1 MTDLNN
7 KTAFITGGA
16 SGIGLALAR
25 ALLAAGA
32 NTVIADVEA
41 DALERAQQTLD
52 APADRL
58 MTCVLDVTDRAAF
71 ANARDAAVEAM
82 GGVQLVFNNAGVNA
96 ACPVQEMTYADFDW
110 VLGVNLGGVVN
121 GVVTFLPELKRH
133 GAAAHLINTA
143 SVGGLLGM
151 RSLSIY
157 NASKFGVVGLS
168 EALRA
173 DLEGTGIGVSVLC
186 PGIIDTALASSERN
200 RPAHLRNADAAPEA
214 TPPDSAAA
222 PPNPVAMSADDFASL
237 ALDAVRG
244 DRFWVCSHAEF
255 APLVAQRNAAVQSS
269 FTGTPDPARVDAMG
283 ALILPFEEA

>member
-1 MTDLNN
+1 MTDLRN

-25 ALLAAGA
+25 ALLAEGA

-41 DALERAQQTLD
+41 DALERARQTLD
-52 APADRL
+52 APVGRL

-71 ANARDAAVEAM
+71 AKARDAAVDAM
-82 GGVQLVFNNAGVNA
+82 GGVQLLFNNAGVNA
-96 ACPVQEMTYADFDW
+96 AGPVQEMTYQDFDW

-121 GVVTFLPELKRH
+121 GVVTFLPELQRH
-133 GAAAHLINTA
+133 GSAAHLINTA

-186 PGIIDTALASSERN
+186 PGIIDTALTSSERN
-200 RPAHLRNADAAPEA
+200 RPAHLRNADAAPIA
-214 TPPDSAAA
+214 TQPDSAAA
-222 PPNPVAMSADDFASL
+222 PSNPIAMSADTFATL
-237 ALDAVRG
+237 ALNAVLQ
-244 DRFWVCSHAEF
+244 DRFWVCSHPEF
-255 APLVAQRNAAVQSS
+255 APLVAQRNASVQSS
-269 FTGTPDPARVDAMG
+269 FTGEPDPAKVDAMG
-283 ALILPFEEA
+283 GLILPFEG

>member
-1 MTDLNN
+1 MTDIRN

-25 ALLAAGA
+25 ALLSEGA

-41 DALERAQQTLD
+41 GALERAQQMLD

-71 ANARDAAVEAM
+71 ANARDAAVDAM

-96 ACPVQEMTYADFDW
+96 AGPVQEMTYQDFDW

-121 GVVTFLPELKRH
+121 GVVTFLPELQRH
-133 GAAAHLINTA
+133 GPAAHLINTA

-151 RSLSIY
+151 RGLSIY

-200 RPAHLRNADAAPEA
+200 RPAHLRNADAATVE
-214 TPPDSAAA
+214 TPPDSEAA
-222 PPNPVAMSADDFASL
+222 PANPIAMSADEFAAL
-237 ALDAVRG
+237 ALDAVVQ
-244 DRFWVCSHAEF
+244 DRFWVCSHPEF
-255 APLVAQRNAAVQSS
+255 EPLVAQRNASVQSG
-269 FTGTPDPARVDAMG
+269 FTGAPDPAKVDAMSG
-283 ALILPFEEA
+283 LILPFET

>member
-1 MTDLNN
+1 MTDLKN
-7 KTAFITGGA
+7 KTAFITGAA

-25 ALLAAGA
+25 ALLAEGA
-32 NTVIADVEA
+32 NTVIADVQA
-41 DALERAQQTLD
+41 DALEQARQTLG
-52 APADRL
+52 APSDRL

-71 ANARDAAVEAM
+71 ANARDAAVAAM

-96 ACPVQEMTYADFDW
+96 AGPVQEMTYQDFDW

-121 GVVTFLPELKRH
+121 GVVTFLPELQRH

-200 RPAHLRNADAAPEA
+200 RPAHLQNADAAPVAKPADSEA
-214 TPPDSAAA
+214 ATA
-222 PPNPVAMSADDFASL
+222 NPSAMSADEFAAL
-237 ALDAVRG
+237 ALDAVRQ
-244 DRFWVCSHAEF
+244 DRFWVCSHPEF
-255 APLVAQRNAAVQSS
+255 APLVAQRDASVQSS
-269 FTGTPDPARVDAMG
+269 FIGEPDPAKVDAMG
-283 ALILPFEEA
+283 GLILPFET

>member
-1 MTDLNN
+1 MTDLRN

-16 SGIGLALAR
+16 SGIGLALGR

-32 NTVIADVEA
+32 NVAIADVEA
-41 DALERAQQTLD
+41 DALERARQTLD

-58 MTCVLDVTDRAAF
+58 MTCVLDVTDRGAF
-71 ANARDAAVEAM
+71 ADARDAAVDAM
-82 GGVQLVFNNAGVNA
+82 GGVHLLFNNAGVNA
-96 ACPVQEMTYADFDW
+96 AGPAQAMTYEDFDW

-121 GVVTFLPELKRH
+121 GVVTFLPELQRH
-133 GAAAHLINTA
+133 GQAAHLINTA

-157 NASKFGVVGLS
+157 NASKFGVVGFS

-200 RPAHLRNADAAPEA
+200 RPAHLRNTDAARAASPADSE
-214 TPPDSAAA
+214 TPPA
-222 PPNPVAMSADDFASL
+222 NPLAMSADDFAAL
-237 ALDAVRG
+237 ALDAIVQ
-244 DRFWVCSHAEF
+244 DRFWVCSHPEF
-255 APLVAQRNAAVQSS
+255 EPLVTQRNASVQSS
-269 FTGTPDPARVDAMG
+269 FIGEPDPARVEAMG
-283 ALILPFEEA
+283 QLILPFET

>member
-1 MTDLNN
+1 MTDLRD

-25 ALLAAGA
+25 ALLAEGA

-41 DALERAQQTLD
+41 GALERARQTLD
-52 APADRL
+52 SPPDRL

-71 ANARDAAVEAM
+71 ADARDAAVDAM
-82 GGVQLVFNNAGVNA
+82 GGVHLVFNNAGVNA
-96 ACPVQEMTYADFDW
+96 AGPVQEMTYQDFDW

-121 GVVTFLPELKRH
+121 GVVTFLPELQRH
-133 GAAAHLINTA
+133 GSAAHLINTA

-200 RPAHLRNADAAPEA
+200 RPEHLRNADAAP
-214 TPPDSAAA
+214 TPADSEAA
-222 PPNPVAMSADDFASL
+222 PANPIAMSADEFAAL
-237 ALDAVRG
+237 ALDAVVQ
-244 DRFWVCSHAEF
+244 DRFWVCSHPEF
-255 APLVAQRNAAVQSS
+255 EPLVAQRNASVQSS
-269 FTGTPDPARVDAMG
+269 FAGAPDPARVEAMG
-283 ALILPFEEA
+283 GLILPFET

>member
-1 MTDLNN
+1 MTDLRD

-25 ALLAAGA
+25 ALLAEGA

-41 DALERAQQTLD
+41 DALESAEQSLD

-71 ANARDAAVEAM
+71 ADARDAAVDAM

-96 ACPVQEMTYADFDW
+96 AGPVQEMTYPDFDW

-121 GVVTFLPELKRH
+121 GVVTFLPELQRH
-133 GAAAHLINTA
+133 GPAAHLINTA

-151 RSLSIY
+151 RGLSIY

-200 RPAHLRNADAAPEA
+200 RPAHLQNADTAPVA
-214 TPPDSAAA
+214 TPPDSEAA
-222 PPNPVAMSADDFASL
+222 PANPIAMSADEFAAL
-237 ALDAVRG
+237 ALDAVVH
-244 DRFWVCSHAEF
+244 DRFWVCSHPEF
-255 APLVAQRNAAVQSS
+255 APLVTQRNASVQSS
-269 FTGTPDPARVDAMG
+269 FTGVPDPAKVDAMG
-283 ALILPFEEA
+283 GLILPFET